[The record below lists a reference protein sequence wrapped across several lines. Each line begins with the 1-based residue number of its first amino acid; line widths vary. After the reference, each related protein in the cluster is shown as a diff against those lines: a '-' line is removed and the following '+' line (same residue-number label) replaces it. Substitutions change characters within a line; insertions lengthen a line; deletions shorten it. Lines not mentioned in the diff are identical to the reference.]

1 MRKTMRKATSFT
13 LDAET
18 ASYVRKTKGNRSA
31 SRRVDDLLKRAML
44 LERYEQ
50 LEEEA
55 AAFFADEAPAERR
68 ARKAFQKAAARS
80 LSKD

>member
-1 MRKTMRKATSFT
+1 MRRATSFT

-18 ASYVRKTKGNRSA
+18 LSYLRKTKGNRSA
-31 SRRVDDLLKRAML
+31 SARVNDLLKRAML
-44 LERYEQ
+44 LEREEQ

-55 AAFFADEAPAERR
+55 AEFFADEGPAERR